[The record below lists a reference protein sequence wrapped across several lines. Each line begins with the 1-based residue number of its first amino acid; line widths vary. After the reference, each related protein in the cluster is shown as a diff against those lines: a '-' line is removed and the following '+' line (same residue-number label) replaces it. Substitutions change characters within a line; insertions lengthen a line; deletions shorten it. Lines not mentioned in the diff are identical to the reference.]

1 MEGTQLCGKS
11 INIRFLNQCFFSFAI
26 EYEKKKNL
34 KMKKN
39 QIEKQ
44 NKTVV
49 KSPSQTSLW
58 RDTEPVPF

>member
-1 MEGTQLCGKS
+1 
-11 INIRFLNQCFFSFAI
+11 
-26 EYEKKKNL
+26 
-34 KMKKN
+34 MKKN

-49 KSPSQTSLW
+49 KSPSQTSIW